1 MNRLALAAVLLAA
14 TATTASAGGFVG
26 LGIGTTPAVTGDVA
40 YHADGRSGRLEL
52 GYSFGRLSIE
62 GLGSR
67 FDLFRADG
75 YGYQDTSLGIAG
87 KYNLPLGDRFEVFGR
102 LGLQYTDLR
111 SDDRVRED
119 YSGSG
124 ILAGAGFEYR
134 IPLQALKASVFVDYT
149 IAHSSLTSPAVY
161 GTTEF
166 SFTTRAWTLGA
177 TISF

>member
-26 LGIGTTPAVTGDVA
+26 LGIGTTPGLSGDMSYA
-40 YHADGRSGRLEL
+40 ADGRSGRLEL

-67 FDLFRADG
+67 FDMFRADG

-87 KYNLPLGDRFEVFGR
+87 KYNVPLGDLFEVFGR
-102 LGLQYTDLR
+102 LGLQHTDLSS
-111 SDDRVRED
+111 SDRIRED

-124 ILAGAGFEYR
+124 ILVGGGFEYR
-134 IPLQALKASVFVDYT
+134 IPLQAVKASLFVDYT
-149 IAHSSLTSPAVY
+149 VAHSSLTSPEIY

-166 SFTTRAWTLGA
+166 SFTTRVWTLGA
-177 TISF
+177 TLSF